1 MVTLTPEL
9 IDQIIFAMEDQ
20 AENYVFDTETGE
32 LKAEDLVTDG
42 EEDGESRYADIPEWN
57 SSKGFRLMESFV
69 AGLRNPVYRE
79 ALRSALSRGKGGFRH
94 FKNVLKQNEE
104 IERLW
109 YSFKEREMKREVT
122 EWFEAL
128 CEMRQVGG
136 LELDLEH
143 VEETE
148 ELVLTDF
155 LFDSAVG
162 GLESRI
168 EELDRIAFEEMFPE
182 TGEGRR
188 KSIYERRKAELPEV
202 RSEKSVFL
210 LARTPAG
217 ELAGFVWGVTADV
230 GIVKIVQLYILPEYR
245 GLGLGKKC
253 TDHFILSMTER
264 GVRNVEIE
272 LYGTGLGF
280 YDYLEKEGMR
290 TFMVRCAVETAE
302 WQRNRSGTAAVNP
315 DEE

>member
-32 LKAEDLVTDG
+32 VKTEDLVTDG
-42 EEDGESRYADIPEWN
+42 EKDGESRYADIPEWN

-79 ALRSALSRGKGGFRH
+79 ALRSALSRGKGVFRH

-128 CEMRQVGG
+128 CEMRQFVG
-136 LELDLEH
+136 LKLDLEH

-188 KSIYERRKAELPEV
+188 KRIYERREAELPEV
-202 RSEKSVFL
+202 RSEKSVFT

-217 ELAGFVWGVTADV
+217 ELAGFVWGVTVDV
-230 GIVKIVQLYILPEYR
+230 GTVRVVQLYILPEYR

-264 GVRNVEIE
+264 GFRYVEIE
-272 LYGTGLGF
+272 LYGSGLRF
-280 YDYLEKEGMR
+280 HDYLEKEGMR
-290 TFMVRCAVETAE
+290 AFMVRCAVETAE